1 MFSERITI
9 NRKFDEEQSPVALL
23 VQEANQYKS
32 TIKLQYKDSIINA
45 KSIMGVMVLRLA
57 PGVEMNITIDGEDE
71 ELAVQGMKRF
81 LCGA

>member
-9 NRKFDEEQSPVALL
+9 NRRFDEEQSPVALL

>member
-32 TIKLQYKDSIINA
+32 TIKLQYKENVINA

-57 PGVEMNITIDGEDE
+57 PGVEMDITIDGEDE
-71 ELAVQGMKRF
+71 ELAVQGMKSF